1 MAIAAYFHP
10 KNMTLAQFSEI
21 YRRLEQTGGKPDPH
35 RLHHSCFGEDGDLMV
50 YDIWDSPE
58 SVQAFGQV
66 LMPILA
72 DVGVDPGEPAVMPV
86 NKLDQTSRSE

>member
-10 KNMTLAQFSEI
+10 KNMTLEQFNEI
-21 YRRLEQTGGKPDPH
+21 HRQLEEAGDEPDPH
-35 RLHHSCFGEDGDLMV
+35 RLHHSCFGADGDLMV

-58 SVQAFGQV
+58 SFQAFGQA

-86 NKLDQTSRSE
+86 HKLDQTSRSE